1 MTDTIK
7 ILIDASYALA
17 VAGAALLWP
26 PLALLVGAAFLLGQA
41 VLVDRRTPP

>member
-17 VAGAALLWP
+17 VAAGGLIWP
-26 PLALLVGAAFLLGQA
+26 PLALVFAVAFLLGQA
-41 VLVDRRTPP
+41 VLADRRSPP